1 MERELYHFNKNH
13 DELGRFASNG
23 GASKAV
29 RKSAKIQGKIEK
41 AENKI
46 NKNKGKIDKITNS
59 YKGSKRAQKL
69 EMTRNRLEI
78 KKSRYADRVAKAQ
91 TKKLYEKRLNMFDK
105 SALRKTYDL
114 DRRISK
120 VTAKQNRWKQKV
132 NNLNYKNT
140 KLQRKVDKYENK
152 LTSSFDQETI
162 DAGRMFLEEMKKGG

>member
-13 DELGRFASNG
+13 DELGRFASSNG
-23 GASKAV
+23 VKKA
-29 RKSAKIQGKIEK
+29 AKIQGKIEK

-46 NKNKGKIDKITNS
+46 LKNQGKIDKITKS

-69 EMTRNRLEI
+69 EMTRNRLETR
-78 KKSRYADRVAKAQ
+78 KSRYADRVAKAQ

-114 DRRISK
+114 DRQISK

-132 NNLNYKNT
+132 NKLNYKNI
-140 KLQRKVDKYENK
+140 KLQHKVDKYKNK
-152 LTSSFDQETI
+152 LTSSFNQDTI
-162 DAGRMFLEEMKKGG
+162 DAGRMLLEEMKKGG